1 MKIVLAPDS
10 FKGSLSAGEIC
21 EAMEAGV
28 RKVFPQAEVVKI
40 PMADGGEGTVAALV
54 AATGG
59 RFVQTEVVGPL
70 GQPVHAEYGIL
81 GDGTTGVIE
90 MASASGL
97 PLVSADKRNPLKTTT
112 YGTGQLILE
121 ALRQGCSRLII
132 GIGGSATT
140 DCGTGMAQAM
150 GVQFFRPDGSR
161 INEYM
166 TGALMGEV
174 GRIGLDEMTPM
185 LGRAVL
191 TVACDV
197 ENPLLGPQGAVM
209 VYSRQ
214 KGANDRQLDILEKNM
229 ERVIWV
235 IEQTVGRSIREIPG
249 TGAAGGL
256 GAGLIAFARAKLSP
270 GVRLVLDACSFEGK
284 IAGASLIFTG
294 EGRVDFQTAFGKT
307 ISGVVAE
314 ASKQSIPVIVVAG
327 SVRDEAEN
335 LYNSG
340 VSSMFS
346 ICSGPMSLENAVSQT
361 AHLVE
366 KCVERILRAVVCVKL
381 DYAK

>member
-10 FKGSLSAGEIC
+10 FKGSLSAAEIC

-28 RKVFPQAEVVKI
+28 RKVLPQAEIVKI
-40 PMADGGEGTVAALV
+40 PMADGGEGTVTALV

-59 RFVQTEVVGPL
+59 RFEQTEVVGPL
-70 GQPVHAEYGIL
+70 GKPVCAEYGIL
-81 GDGTTGVIE
+81 GDGTTAVIE

-97 PLVSADKRNPLKTTT
+97 PLVPIEKRNPMRTTT

-121 ALRQGCSRLII
+121 ALGQGCSRLII

-140 DCGTGMAQAM
+140 DCGTGMAQAL
-150 GVQFFRPDGSR
+150 GVQFYRPDGSR

-166 TGALMGEV
+166 TGARMGEV
-174 GRIGLDEMTPM
+174 GGIGLAEVTPL
-185 LGRAVL
+185 LGNAEL

-197 ENPLLGPQGAVM
+197 ENPLLGPHGAVM

-214 KGANDRQLDILEKNM
+214 KGASDEQLTMLEENM
-229 ERVIWV
+229 ERVIYV
-235 IEQTVGRSIREIPG
+235 VEQTLGRSIREIPG
-249 TGAAGGL
+249 SGAAGGL
-256 GAGLIAFARAKLSP
+256 GAGLIAFAHAQLCP
-270 GVRLVLDACSFEGK
+270 GVRLVMEACSFARK
-284 IAGASLIFTG
+284 IAGAALIFAG
-294 EGRVDFQTAFGKT
+294 EGRVDLQTAFGKT

-327 SVRDEAEN
+327 NVQDEAEN
-335 LYNSG
+335 LYHSG

-361 AHLVE
+361 AQLVE
-366 KCVERILRAVVCVKL
+366 KCVERILRAIVRIKL
-381 DYAK
+381 DKAD

>member
-1 MKIVLAPDS
+1 MKIILAPDS
-10 FKGSLSAGEIC
+10 FKDSLSAAKIC

-28 RKVFPQAEVVKI
+28 RKVLPQAEVVKI

-59 RFVQTEVVGPL
+59 RFEQAEVVGPL
-70 GQPVHAEYGIL
+70 GEPVCAEYGIL
-81 GDGTTGVIE
+81 GDGMTAVIE

-97 PLVSADKRNPLKTTT
+97 PLVPADKRNPLKTTT

-140 DCGTGMAQAM
+140 DCGTGMAQAL
-150 GVQFFRPDGSR
+150 GVQFFCPDGSP
-161 INEYM
+161 IAEYM
-166 TGALMGEV
+166 TGALMGKV
-174 GRIGLDEMTPM
+174 GRIGLDEVTPL
-185 LGRAVL
+185 LGEATL

-197 ENPLLGPQGAVM
+197 QNPLLGPQGAVM

-214 KGANDRQLDILEKNM
+214 KGASDEQLNLLEKNM

-235 IEQTVGRSIREIPG
+235 IEQSIGRTIREIPG

-256 GAGLIAFARAKLSP
+256 GAGLIAFARAQLSP
-270 GVRLVLDACSFEGK
+270 GVRLVLEACSFAGK

-307 ISGVVAE
+307 VSGVVAE

-335 LYNSG
+335 LYDSG

-361 AHLVE
+361 APLVE
-366 KCVERILRAVVCVKL
+366 KCVERILRAVLCVKL
-381 DYAK
+381 DPAK